1 MCFVSESDIVLTKCF
16 MQAGEFFIEN
26 VLKGK
31 GTEKRTKNL
40 VTDELSESEKAQA

>member
-1 MCFVSESDIVLTKCF
+1 MICEVVLEGLSF
-16 MQAGEFFIEN
+16 AQAGEYFIEN

-40 VTDELSESEKAQA
+40 VADKHLDTGSSVQSS

>member
-1 MCFVSESDIVLTKCF
+1 MVLEFVCLMLCV
-16 MQAGEFFIEN
+16 QAGEYFIEN

-40 VTDELSESEKAQA
+40 VADKVLEAQGEVNTST